1 MVVGM
6 ARAELELPAGGT
18 LKDKRR
24 VIKGLTSRIRQR
36 FEVACAEVSRLDDH
50 HRATL
55 GIAVV
60 ANDGGH
66 VGVVLARVESFL
78 AAAQDALLL
87 DYYTETARLAPGP

>member
-1 MVVGM
+1 MIVGM

-24 VIKGLTSRIRQR
+24 VVKGIVARIRHK
-36 FEVACAEVSRLDDH
+36 FEVACAEVARLDDH

-60 ANDGGH
+60 ANDSGH
-66 VGVVLARVESFL
+66 VSSVLARVESFL

-87 DYYTETARLAPGP
+87 DYDTQTTRLTGDH